1 MKNTMKWLL
10 LAVFAMAAMSVSAQ
24 QKPIKLGHIESSKL
38 IAAMPEMA
46 EAQKTLQTK
55 QEEVQKESQSLRDQ
69 YQKLITDYTQN
80 QKTYS
85 DIIRASKEQEINE
98 LGQRIQK
105 FEELAMNELQKS
117 RDEILQPVMDKA
129 TNAIK
134 EVAKENGFTYIF
146 DMNSG
151 AIIYASETSED
162 ILPLVKKKLG
172 IQ

>member
-10 LAVFAMAAMSVSAQ
+10 LAAFMVAAMSLSAQ
-24 QKPIKLGHIESSKL
+24 QKPLKLGHIESSKL
-38 IAAMPEMA
+38 VAAMPEMA
-46 EAQKTLQTK
+46 QAQKDLEAQQA
-55 QEEVQKESQSLRDQ
+55 EVQKESQNLRDQ
-69 YQKLITDYTQN
+69 YQKLIVEYTQN

-85 DIIRASKEQEINE
+85 EIILASKEQEINE
-98 LGQRIQK
+98 LAMNKLQK
-105 FEELAMNELQKS
+105 TREELFE
-117 RDEILQPVMDKA
+117 PVMTKA

-146 DMNSG
+146 DMSSG
-151 AIIYASETSED
+151 AILFASETSED

>member
-10 LAVFAMAAMSVSAQ
+10 LAAFAMAAMSVSAQ

-55 QEEVQKESQSLRDQ
+55 QEEVQKESQNLRDQ

>member
-1 MKNTMKWLL
+1 M
-10 LAVFAMAAMSVSAQ
+10 VAAMSLSAQ
-24 QKPIKLGHIESSKL
+24 QKPLKLGHIESSKL

-46 EAQKTLQTK
+46 EAQKKLQAK
-55 QEEVQKESQSLRDQ
+55 QDEVQKESQNLREQ
-69 YQKLITDYTQN
+69 YQKLITEYTQN

-85 DIIRASKEQEINE
+85 DIIRTSKEQEINE

>member
-1 MKNTMKWLL
+1 M
-10 LAVFAMAAMSVSAQ
+10 VAALSVSAQ
-24 QKPIKLGHIESSKL
+24 QRPLKLGHIESSKL

-46 EAQKTLQTK
+46 EAQKKLQAK
-55 QEEVQKESQSLRDQ
+55 QDEVQKESQNLREQ
-69 YQKLITDYTQN
+69 YQKLITEYTQN

-85 DIIRASKEQEINE
+85 DIIRTSKEQEINE

-117 RDEILQPVMDKA
+117 RDEVLQPVMDKA

-151 AIIYASETSED
+151 AIVYAAETSED

>member
-10 LAVFAMAAMSVSAQ
+10 LAAFMVAAMSLSAQ
-24 QKPIKLGHIESSKL
+24 QKPLKLGHIESSKL
-38 IAAMPEMA
+38 VAAMPEMA
-46 EAQKTLQTK
+46 QAQKDLEAQQA
-55 QEEVQKESQSLRDQ
+55 EVQKESQNLRDQ
-69 YQKLITDYTQN
+69 YQKLIVEYTQN

-85 DIIRASKEQEINE
+85 EIILASKKQEINE

-105 FEELAMNELQKS
+105 FEELAMNKLQKT
-117 RDEILQPVMDKA
+117 REELFEPVMTKA

-146 DMNSG
+146 DMSFG
-151 AIIYASETSED
+151 AILFASETSED

>member
-10 LAVFAMAAMSVSAQ
+10 MAAFMVAAMSLSAQ
-24 QKPIKLGHIESSKL
+24 QKPLKLGHIESSKL
-38 IAAMPEMA
+38 VAAMPEMA
-46 EAQKTLQTK
+46 QAQKDLEAQQA
-55 QEEVQKESQSLRDQ
+55 EVQKESQNLRDQ
-69 YQKLITDYTQN
+69 YQKLIVEYTQN

-85 DIIRASKEQEINE
+85 EIILASKEQEINE

-105 FEELAMNELQKS
+105 FEELAMNKLQKA
-117 RDEILQPVMDKA
+117 REELFEPVMAKA

-146 DMNSG
+146 DMSSG
-151 AIIYASETSED
+151 AVLFAAETSED